1 MKRAALERKTPLA
14 RSGFKPAEPKPAP
27 GPRKRKCAVCRES
40 FAPIT
45 PWAKACKPE
54 CAHALVERTKAQ
66 QKAKAERQ
74 ERAQDKI
81 KREELK
87 TRADWM
93 AEAQKELNAWVRLV
107 RDAGKPCISC
117 GRHHQGQNHAGHF
130 LSRGARAN
138 LALVEM
144 NIHLQCQPCNV
155 HLSGNQIN
163 YRIGLIARYN
173 VELVESL
180 EADQEPRKYTIEQ
193 LKEIRDHY
201 RRLLREHKKE
211 KA

>member
-1 MKRAALERKTPLA
+1 MKRVALLRKVPMPRT
-14 RSGFKPAEPKPAP
+14 PKPATGKP
-27 GPRKRKCAVCRES
+27 KPLKCKN
-40 FAPIT
+40 
-45 PWAKACKPE
+45 KACRKPFE
-54 CAHALVERTKAQ
+54 QDKKQPYRTWCSLDCGVALALDVIAKK
-66 QKAKAERQ
+66 KAKAQRQ
-74 ERAQDKI
+74 ERAADKV
-81 KREELK
+81 KREALK

-93 AEAQKELNAWVRLV
+93 AEAQKELNAWIRLV
-107 RDAGKPCISC
+107 RDSGKPCISC

-130 LSRGARAN
+130 ISRGARPN

-163 YRIGLIARYN
+163 YRLGLIARYN

-211 KA
+211 NA